1 MFVNVSSVDVFG
13 FRIIREYR
21 FGVKKLNRDVA
32 RAARMLNDIFCGR
45 ETKGICVSC
54 LLNSSGV
61 NRHHIVTN
69 NRFSYQRS
77 VILIRNCIK

>member
-32 RAARMLNDIFCGR
+32 RAARMLNDIFASAKQR
-45 ETKGICVSC
+45 VSV
-54 LLNSSGV
+54 LAAS
-61 NRHHIVTN
+61 
-69 NRFSYQRS
+69 
-77 VILIRNCIK
+77 

>member
-13 FRIIREYR
+13 LRITREYR

-54 LLNSSGV
+54 LLNLSGSTGITLLPITV
-61 NRHHIVTN
+61 L
-69 NRFSYQRS
+69 
-77 VILIRNCIK
+77 VIRDQ